1 MTRQTVAKVGGLTI
15 VIALGAAVALV
26 IAGWPRP
33 VSQPRSPG
41 TLPPVSA
48 PSGTL
53 RFINFGDWGNSPGV
67 DDAVY
72 RQLERTYAAKPFTDI
87 VTNGDNNY
95 GSTASFPA
103 YVRGSLGALQAAGVR
118 LHFSL
123 GNHDVDSEDKWK
135 AQVGNP
141 AWGEWDCAQCR
152 TTRPKSSRSRYYSF
166 YRAPVRFILLDSNTL
181 VTGDLEQMAW
191 ATQEITASAR
201 ASEPWQVLVFHHPPF
216 SAANTHGA
224 VKALAD
230 QLAPVLATLGVDVV
244 FTGHDH
250 TYERI
255 KTTPDCG
262 RGVQYVVSGAMKLR
276 RDDIKQPNDCTA
288 AYWDD
293 SQAFVL
299 VEATARRFS
308 AQVISADGTV
318 VDTWDLK
325 R

>member
-1 MTRQTVAKVGGLTI
+1 MTKQTVTKIGGLTLL
-15 VIALGAAVALV
+15 IALGAAVALA

-33 VSQPRSPG
+33 VSQPRPLV
-41 TLPPVSA
+41 TLPPVSE
-48 PSGTL
+48 SKGTL
-53 RFINFGDWGNSPGV
+53 RFVNFGDWGNSPEV
-67 DDAVY
+67 DDAIY
-72 RQLERTYAAKPFTDI
+72 RQLERTYASKPFSDI

-95 GSTASFPA
+95 GSTDSFDA
-103 YVRGSLGALQAAGVR
+103 YVQESLGSLLAAGVK

-123 GNHDVDSEDKWK
+123 GNHDVDREEKWK
-135 AQVGNP
+135 AQVAN
-141 AWGEWDCAQCR
+141 ATWGEWDCRECR
-152 TTRPKSSRSRYYSF
+152 TTRPASSRSRYYSF

-191 ATQEITASAR
+191 ATQEIRASTR

-216 SAANTHGA
+216 SAANTHGG

-244 FTGHDH
+244 LTGHDH

-255 KTTPDCG
+255 KTTPACG
-262 RGVQYVVSGAMKLR
+262 RGVQYIVSGAMKLR
-276 RDDIKQPNDCTA
+276 RDDIKSPNDCTA

-308 AQVISADGTV
+308 AEVISAEGSV
-318 VDTWDLK
+318 VDTWEL
-325 R
+325 RR